1 MKSLIKLDYRKIF
14 FFLLLIPIS
23 FLVYEIRETHID
35 TREAQENLFLLN
47 AQRASNQRAIMGIQ
61 VRILHYV
68 EGHNEEEPFGTCP
81 LCFKNMLLERYD
93 HELIRKFLIENGI
106 DAQSYLDGELSEE
119 ELNFITSSSVTQ
131 KDKARE

>member
-1 MKSLIKLDYRKIF
+1 MKLNYKNVF
-14 FFLLLIPIS
+14 FFLLLVPMS

-35 TREAQENLFLLN
+35 TRHAQEELFLLN
-47 AQRASNQRAIMGIQ
+47 SQRASNQRAIMGLQ
-61 VRILHYV
+61 VRILHYA
-68 EGHNEEEPFGTCP
+68 EGHDEEETVGMCP

-106 DAQSYLDGELSEE
+106 DAQAYLDGELSEE
-119 ELNFITSSSVTQ
+119 DLDYINSSVPQ

>member
-1 MKSLIKLDYRKIF
+1 MKLYKKIF
-14 FFLLLIPIS
+14 YFILLIPIS

-81 LCFKNMLLERYD
+81 LCFKNMLFEKYD

-106 DAQSYLDGELSEE
+106 DAQSFFDGQLSEE
-119 ELNFITSSSVTQ
+119 DLKIVT
-131 KDKARE
+131 K